1 MIVAASAAADQAK
14 DLLEFVG
21 TPTALVT
28 GTFLAF
34 ATKAIDENQAR
45 VDRGR
50 MVFALLAALA
60 ATGVAGALLAL
71 MLPLGLRSLFVYR
84 GGIEALLVVYWMLLC
99 SASGTLAYSLWT
111 LARCAA
117 QLRRPTR

>member
-1 MIVAASAAADQAK
+1 MTVASAAEQAK
-14 DLLEFVG
+14 DLMEFAA

-34 ATKAIDENQAR
+34 ATKAIEGKPGQ
-45 VDRGR
+45 GR
-50 MVFALLAALA
+50 PGRHVFALLAATA
-60 ATGVAGALLAL
+60 ATGVAGAPLAL

-99 SASGTLAYSLWT
+99 SAAGTLAYSLWT